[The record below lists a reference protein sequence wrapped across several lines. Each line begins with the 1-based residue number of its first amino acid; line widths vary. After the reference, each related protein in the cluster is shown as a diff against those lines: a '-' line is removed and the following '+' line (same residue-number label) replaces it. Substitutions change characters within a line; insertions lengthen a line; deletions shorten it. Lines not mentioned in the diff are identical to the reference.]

1 VHSPGDP
8 TLGGGVDPII
18 IFGNLGYALAGMI
31 LMFAGFLVFDKL
43 TPRVNFA
50 DEIGKGNMA
59 VAMIIS
65 ALFVSLAI
73 IIGRSLN

>member
-1 VHSPGDP
+1 
-8 TLGGGVDPII
+8 
-18 IFGNLGYALAGMI
+18 
-31 LMFAGFLVFDKL
+31 VFDKL

-50 DEIGKGNMA
+50 DEIGKGNTA

-65 ALFVSLAI
+65 ALFVSLAF